1 MIRNVFAACVMVL
14 LGLLSP
20 ALGVPG
26 GAAAAKPNFIVIM
39 TDDQDDTGSL
49 VTMPWVQQVVVKQG
63 IRYLHSFV
71 NVSLCMPSR
80 PTFFTGQSG
89 HNVKAATYAMFA
101 PREANNLGVWLQKAG
116 YSTALVGKFM
126 NGYGD
131 TNPTHIVPGW
141 NEWSAVAGPP
151 RYYNYD
157 MNENGLIKHYGTSGL
172 DYSTT
177 VLRRKAL
184 SFLSRQATAAKPF
197 FMVVA
202 TVAPHVAPGVGG
214 NPIAPI
220 PAPRH
225 IGYFANLNMPPR
237 PSFNEADVSDKPG
250 FIATLPPLDAT
261 ALYQNT
267 YDFRKRRESLM
278 AVDEMVRD
286 MVRSLTPAQLANT
299 FIIITSDNGYSQ
311 AAHRIRG
318 KLVLYEES
326 IRVPLVM
333 RGPGIP
339 ANEVRGQLVTN
350 LDLPAT
356 ILDLA
361 GALPGNALDGRSLV
375 PTFTNAAA
383 PWRSAF
389 YYNASQP
396 LPVYSPKPTDSVLIK
411 AVRSRRY
418 IYGKLASG
426 QFGVEEELYDFAVD
440 PYQLVNRA
448 RDPKYAAVLG
458 FHRNLLP
465 GLSTCLGA
473 NCWVTAV
480 PPPPGN

>member
-1 MIRNVFAACVMVL
+1 
-14 LGLLSP
+14 
-20 ALGVPG
+20 
-26 GAAAAKPNFIVIM
+26 
-39 TDDQDDTGSL
+39 
-49 VTMPWVQQVVVKQG
+49 
-63 IRYLHSFV
+63 
-71 NVSLCMPSR
+71 
-80 PTFFTGQSG
+80 
-89 HNVKAATYAMFA
+89 
-101 PREANNLGVWLQKAG
+101 
-116 YSTALVGKFM
+116 M

-131 TNPTHIVPGW
+131 TDPTHIVPGW
-141 NEWSAVAGPP
+141 NEWSAVAGPA

-157 MNENGLIKHYGTSGL
+157 MNENGVVKHYGTTNL

-184 SFLSRQATAAKPF
+184 SFLSKQATAAKPF
-197 FMVVA
+197 FMVVSA
-202 TVAPHVAPGVGG
+202 VAPHVAPGVGG

-237 PSFNEADVSDKPG
+237 PNFNEADVSDKPG
-250 FIATLPPLDAT
+250 FIATLAPLDAT

-286 MVRSLTPAQLANT
+286 IVQSLTPAQLTNT
-299 FIIITSDNGYSQ
+299 YVIITSDNGYSQ
-311 AAHRIRG
+311 GSHRIRG

-339 ANEVRGQLVTN
+339 ANQVRGQLVTN

-361 GALPGNALDGRSLV
+361 GALPGNTLDGRSLV
-375 PTFTNAAA
+375 PTFANAAA
-383 PWRSAF
+383 PWRTAF

-396 LPVYSPKPTDSVLIK
+396 LPVYTSKPTGSVLIR

-418 IYGKLASG
+418 MYGKLSSV

-448 RDPKYAAVLG
+448 KDPKYAAILG

-465 GLSTCLGA
+465 GLSTCLGPS
-473 NCWVTAV
+473 CWVTAL
-480 PPPPGN
+480 PPPPPAN